1 MSSQKLSFS
10 GSRVSNSELFVWAL
24 YLLGGADR
32 DVDVEEIY
40 LKCFEIAP
48 ARLSWRTRSDLPDYK
63 KTAKALQSVEA
74 DTDFIQ
80 RPHKYARRLT
90 KNGIEWVEAN
100 YKQLEKHYG
109 RENVPPP
116 ETNRYLQHSRQIKG
130 HPVWEHFQNKNFENV
145 LHLVADALEC
155 SPASPENI
163 WQSRFADLERISKL
177 LNDDEMRNFTEYART
192 IHRKGVDHVQ

>member
-1 MSSQKLSFS
+1 MTSQKLSFS
-10 GSRVSNSELFVWAL
+10 GNRVSNSELFVWAL

-48 ARLSWRTRSDLPDYK
+48 ARLSWRTRTDLPDYK
-63 KTAKALQSVEA
+63 KTAKALQSVES

-90 KNGIEWVEAN
+90 NSGIQWVEVN
-100 YKQLEKHYG
+100 KKQLENHYG
-109 RENVPPP
+109 RNNVPPP
-116 ETNRYLQHSRQIKG
+116 ETNRYLQQSRLIKN
-130 HPVWEHFQNKNFENV
+130 HEVWQHFKGRNYESV

-163 WQSRFADLERISKL
+163 WQSRFADLERISTL
-177 LNDDEMRNFTEYART
+177 LNDSEIADFAKYART
-192 IHRKGVDHVQ
+192 VHRRGSDDGK

>member
-1 MSSQKLSFS
+1 MNSQKLSFS

-63 KTAKALQSVEA
+63 KTAKTLQSVEA
-74 DTDFIQ
+74 DTNFIL

-90 KNGIEWVEAN
+90 QAGIEWVEAN
-100 YKQLEKHYG
+100 FKQLEKHYG
-109 RENVPPP
+109 RESVPPP
-116 ETNRYLQHSRQIKG
+116 ETNRFLQQARHIKG
-130 HPVWEHFQNKNFENV
+130 HPVWEQFKSGNYENV

-177 LNDDEMRNFTEYART
+177 FNDSQMSDFTEYART
-192 IHRKGVDHVQ
+192 IHRKGIDDVK